1 MDLRWLHVSA
11 AHVLL
16 LMSFSKIPS
25 LTSEALRQRNFQQL
39 NMGFGKGSS
48 CQTRRGGLECLGNT
62 DQRDGHREGGPEGP
76 EKGPPLGSQFPLRRG
91 AGRTVE
97 LALRSKFTCIL
108 LITLGS
114 YFPTI
119 QYSELG
125 IGRVWT
131 GLGPI
136 YCDSAV

>member
-1 MDLRWLHVSA
+1 MPGQHGPEDWAQGRG
-11 AHVLL
+11 
-16 LMSFSKIPS
+16 
-25 LTSEALRQRNFQQL
+25 N
-39 NMGFGKGSS
+39 
-48 CQTRRGGLECLGNT
+48 RRG
-62 DQRDGHREGGPEGP
+62 QRRAI
-76 EKGPPLGSQFPLRRG
+76 PPLGSQFPPDRQHQ
-91 AGRTVE
+91 GRTVK

-108 LITLGS
+108 LVTLGS
-114 YFPTI
+114 CFPAI

>member
-1 MDLRWLHVSA
+1 
-11 AHVLL
+11 
-16 LMSFSKIPS
+16 
-25 LTSEALRQRNFQQL
+25 
-39 NMGFGKGSS
+39 MGFGKGSS

-62 DQRDGHREGGPEGP
+62 DQRDGHREGGQ
-76 EKGPPLGSQFPLRRG
+76 KGQRRALPLGSQFPSDEG
-91 AGRTVE
+91 HQGRTVE